1 MKKLLVV
8 IAFILPVLFLQAQS
22 TKLPSSAPKKAHI
35 KEISTSKLPKVI
47 TSYIS
52 TNLPN
57 AKIIKAMKQKRNPGA
72 KYIVNVDIKTKHH
85 TLVFNKS
92 GELAKLDGKII
103 KTSMEH

>member
-1 MKKLLVV
+1 M
-8 IAFILPVLFLQAQS
+8 IAFVLPVLFIQAQS
-22 TKLPSSAPKKAHI
+22 KKPSSSAPKKSHV
-35 KEISTSKLPKVI
+35 KEISTSKLPKFI
-47 TSYIS
+47 TNFIS